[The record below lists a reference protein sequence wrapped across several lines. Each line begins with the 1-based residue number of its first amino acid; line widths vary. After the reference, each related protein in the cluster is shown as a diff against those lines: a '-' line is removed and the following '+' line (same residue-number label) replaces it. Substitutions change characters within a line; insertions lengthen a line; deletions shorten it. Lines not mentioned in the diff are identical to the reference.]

1 MQRLALVLGI
11 VLLAGTLGSATAR
24 SATQLAPPQIVLV
37 PIPGAFQTPVGM
49 AQHPDTDD
57 LYIVEKSGTIR
68 RVTGGLV
75 LDPVPVLDVSA
86 EVSTGLEQ
94 GLLGLAFSPDG
105 DFIYI
110 NLTDT
115 AGDTH
120 IYEYG
125 WANNAVLT
133 GSRREVLTVDQP
145 FANHNCG
152 TLIFGP
158 DGYLYIC
165 LGDGGSAGD
174 PNYNAQNLGRR
185 LGKMLRIDPRPS
197 GTEPFTAPPSN
208 PFAPDP
214 SNPDKVI
221 PEGALP
227 EIWAYGLRNPWKF
240 SFDKTTG
247 DLWIGDV
254 GQGIWE
260 EVNFTPASSL
270 GGENYGWNHMEGL
283 VAYAGRPAGTQ
294 EPANHHK
301 PIHVY
306 QHQAGACSITGGY
319 VYRGTTTALQGYYLF
334 SDWCDGRLRWLRQTN
349 GQVTE
354 SGEFA
359 LDVPSITSFG
369 EDHDGELYAISLGGT
384 VFKIVPAL

>member
-1 MQRLALVLGI
+1 MRPLVLLLGLAMLPAAGASAAVELTAGPTPQVALVPL
-11 VLLAGTLGSATAR
+11 
-24 SATQLAPPQIVLV
+24 
-37 PIPGAFQTPVGM
+37 PGAFQTPVAM
-49 AQHPDTDD
+49 AQHPDSDD
-57 LYIVEKSGTIR
+57 LFIVEKSGTIR
-68 RVTGGLV
+68 RVTDGLI
-75 LDPVPVLDVSA
+75 LEPVPILDVSA
-86 EVSTGLEQ
+86 EVSAGLEQ

-105 DFIYI
+105 DFLYI

-120 IYEYG
+120 IYEYA
-125 WANNAVLT
+125 WANDAVVAN
-133 GSRREVLTVDQP
+133 SRREVLSVDQP
-145 FANHNCG
+145 FDNHNCG
-152 TLIFGP
+152 TLMFGP

-165 LGDGGSAGD
+165 LGDGGSGGD
-174 PNYNAQNLGRR
+174 PNYNAQRLNQR

-197 GTEPFTAPPSN
+197 GGQPFTAPPSN

-214 SNPDKVI
+214 ENPDKII

-240 SFDKTTG
+240 SFDRQTG

-260 EVNFTPASSL
+260 EVNFAPASSP

-283 VAYAGRPAGTQ
+283 VTYAGRPAGAQ
-294 EPANHHK
+294 EPANHHR

-319 VYRGTTTALQGYYLF
+319 VYRGASQSLRGTYLF
-334 SDWCDGRLRWLRQTN
+334 SDWCDGRLRWLRQAN

-384 VFKIVPAL
+384 VFKVVPVPP